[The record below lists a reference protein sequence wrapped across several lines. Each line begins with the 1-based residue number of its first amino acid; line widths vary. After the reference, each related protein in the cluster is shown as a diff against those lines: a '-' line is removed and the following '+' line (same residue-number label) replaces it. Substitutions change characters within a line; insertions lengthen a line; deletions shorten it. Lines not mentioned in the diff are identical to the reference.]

1 MEIKKDQLYKV
12 QSDEKTFGRYQELSK
27 SIMHLATIVQNDMV
41 FPGKELEGWLKAVQM
56 VKVELEDTVLATQKY
71 LAQNLTPAGESDLKE
86 DTLPDVMKDRDPN
99 KKAKITYKDLQ
110 DADEEVVA
118 QYVTAEEYDHLLQV
132 EAGGA
137 IQIIKHPSF

>member
-41 FPGKELEGWLKAVQM
+41 FKGKELEGWLKAVQM
-56 VKVELEDTVLATQKY
+56 VKTELEDTILATQKY
-71 LAQNLTPAGESDLKE
+71 LAQNLTPAEEPELKE
-86 DTLPDVMKDRDPN
+86 DPLPDVMKDRDPD

-110 DADEEVVA
+110 DDDEEVVA
-118 QYVTAEEYDHLLQV
+118 QYVTDREYDELLQA
-132 EAGGA
+132 EAAGA
-137 IQIIKHPSF
+137 IEIIKHPSF